1 MKTLYTIS
9 EVAGYFNVSN
19 QTLHYYDRIGLL
31 KPSVVDPQ
39 TKYRYYDQQQF
50 NKMFMIRELK
60 RIGFSLDEIAVFAK
74 NKNLE
79 SLGEALMINRCNV
92 EDQIQELINIR
103 DRIDFYLE
111 MIRLTNRIHRKMDC
125 KIHFIPERYAFYINA
140 NFGLSDLSQYVEM
153 LYKAYVK
160 AACLSIPRDLD
171 NKMVLTMDYDKIQQ
185 GKFKYYS
192 GIGVLMPKPFKS
204 PNVFQLPESLY
215 ASLIHVGDYDGLP
228 AAYKRLCSFI
238 EKKGYYISGHAAE
251 VSQISIVH
259 TSNPK
264 DFVTEIQI
272 PVKKNDIS
280 ELPGNA
286 AGCKEIPQSLKGG
299 V

>member
-31 KPSVVDPQ
+31 KPSIVDPQ

-60 RIGFSLDEIAVFAK
+60 RIGFSLDEIAAFAE

-79 SLGEALMINRCNV
+79 SLGEALKINRSDV
-92 EDQIQELINIR
+92 EERIQELINIR
-103 DRIDFYLE
+103 ERIDFYLE
-111 MIRLTNRIHRKMDC
+111 MIGLAGRAHRKMEC
-125 KIHFIPERYAFYINA
+125 EIHSFPVRYAFYINA
-140 NFGLSDLSQYVEM
+140 NFRLNDLSQYVEM

-160 AACLSIPRDLD
+160 AAGLSIPRDLG
-171 NKMVLTMDYDKIQQ
+171 NKMVLTMDQDKIQQ

-192 GIGVLMPKPFKS
+192 GIGLLMPKFFKS
-204 PNVFQLPESLY
+204 PNVFVLPESLY
-215 ASLIHVGDYDGLP
+215 ASVVHIGDYSGLP
-228 AAYKRLCSFI
+228 GAYKKVCSFI
-238 EKKGYYISGHAAE
+238 EKNGYSIAGHAAE
-251 VSQISIVH
+251 VSLINIVH
-259 TSNPK
+259 TNHPE

-272 PVKKNDIS
+272 PVKKNMRHIPKAVKNFTKD
-280 ELPGNA
+280 
-286 AGCKEIPQSLKGG
+286 KENCYNET
-299 V
+299 